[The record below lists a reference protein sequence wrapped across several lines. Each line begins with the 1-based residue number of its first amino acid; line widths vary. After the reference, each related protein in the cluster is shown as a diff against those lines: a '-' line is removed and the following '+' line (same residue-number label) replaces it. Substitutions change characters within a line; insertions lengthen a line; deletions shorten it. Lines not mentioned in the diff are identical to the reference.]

1 MEGRMRRFLALGDS
15 YTIGEGV
22 DPADR
27 WPSQLHASL
36 TASGI
41 EIAEPEVIA
50 QTGWATDQLQA
61 AIKASDPTGPYDL
74 VSLLI
79 GANNQYQGRL
89 LGEYRAQFRKLVDT
103 ALKLAGGRPKRL
115 LILSIPDW
123 SVTPFAEGRDRAAT
137 SAQLDK
143 FNDVSRK
150 EAAERWARYVDITP
164 ASRTYGHLPEYLA
177 PDGLHPSGRMY
188 AEWARLVEPE
198 ALKGLGIATG

>member
-27 WPSQLHASL
+27 WPSQLHASF

-41 EIAEPEVIA
+41 EIAEPEIIA
-50 QTGWATDQLQA
+50 QTGWATDDLLA
-61 AIKASDPTGPYDL
+61 AIKAQDPTGPYDL

-79 GANNQYQGRL
+79 GVNNQYQGRL
-89 LGEYRAQFRKLVDT
+89 LGEYRAQFRKLVDA

-123 SVTPFAEGRDRAAT
+123 GVTPYAEGRDRAMIAT
-137 SAQLDK
+137 QVDK

-150 EAAERWARYVDITP
+150 EAAERWARYVDITGV
-164 ASRTYGHLPEYLA
+164 SRKHGALPEYLA
-177 PDGLHPSGRMY
+177 GDGLHPSGRMY

-198 ALKGLGIATG
+198 ALKGIGIATA

>member
-1 MEGRMRRFLALGDS
+1 MEGRVRRFLALGDS

-41 EIAEPEVIA
+41 EIAEPELIA
-50 QTGWATDQLQA
+50 QTGWATDELQA
-61 AIKASDPTGPYDL
+61 AIKSIDPKGPYDL

-79 GANNQYQGRL
+79 GVNNQFRGRL

-123 SVTPFAEGRDRAAT
+123 SVTPFAEDRDRAAT
-137 SAQLDK
+137 ATQLDK

-150 EAAERWARYVDITP
+150 EAAERWARYIDVTTV
-164 ASRTYGHLPEYLA
+164 SRKYGHLPEYLA
-177 PDGLHPSGRMY
+177 LDGLHPSGRMY

>member
-1 MEGRMRRFLALGDS
+1 MEGRLRRFLALGDS

-50 QTGWATDQLQA
+50 QTGWATDDLQA
-61 AIKASDPTGPYDL
+61 AIKASDPPGPYDL

-115 LILSIPDW
+115 LILSMPDW

-137 SAQLDK
+137 AVQLDK

-150 EAAERWARYVDITP
+150 EAAERWARYVDITTV
-164 ASRTYGHLPEYLA
+164 SRKYGHLPEYLA
-177 PDGLHPSGRMY
+177 ADGLHPSGRMY